1 MGRAL
6 PTTML
11 WFLSLTLS
19 LLVFANGTVTTF
31 SLILCHVKHSS
42 VGLRINTGDGDWLER
57 PPYPAA
63 TGKDSTVW
71 SVSMPPTPPPPTG
84 GWVGNGNVPYNG
96 NPCAVERSNQ
106 GFIII
111 SGAEG
116 TIGATATQSWVCL
129 APPASF
135 GRVTTTNF
143 VWTAAPP
150 PPNAL
155 VRVTVRFLLFSVLFT
170 SALFKPRRVR
180 CSLPLPISSCEGSR
194 TPWLFVFKLSAV
206 QHSHGRELA

>member
-31 SLILCHVKHSS
+31 SLNLCHVKHSS
-42 VGLRINTGDGDWLER
+42 VTGDGDWLER
-57 PPYPAA
+57 PPYLAA

-106 GFIII
+106 GFIIT

-116 TIGATATQSWVCL
+116 TIGNRYTIVGMSGASCVVWASNHNQLCL
-129 APPASF
+129 DGCPPSAECT
-135 GRVTTTNF
+135 G
-143 VWTAAPP
+143 
-150 PPNAL
+150 
-155 VRVTVRFLLFSVLFT
+155 TVPSIFCVLFT
-170 SALFKPRRVR
+170 SALFKPCRVER
-180 CSLPLPISSCEGSR
+180 VYHCRLKLHLDCEFR
-194 TPWLFVFKLSAV
+194 
-206 QHSHGRELA
+206 QE

>member
-1 MGRAL
+1 MGYEFRGLQTTHLHLPLFSWILLYLPVGQLYASYSVTIIHRTRPYNNIMGRAL

-31 SLILCHVKHSS
+31 SLNLCHVKHSS

-57 PPYPAA
+57 PPYLAA

-96 NPCAVERSNQ
+96 NPCAAERSN
-106 GFIII
+106 
-111 SGAEG
+111 
-116 TIGATATQSWVCL
+116 
-129 APPASF
+129 
-135 GRVTTTNF
+135 
-143 VWTAAPP
+143 
-150 PPNAL
+150 
-155 VRVTVRFLLFSVLFT
+155 
-170 SALFKPRRVR
+170 
-180 CSLPLPISSCEGSR
+180 
-194 TPWLFVFKLSAV
+194 
-206 QHSHGRELA
+206 